1 MVLQVDGLAAA
12 LTTRAMAKPKLDKS
26 MQLVFGGDA
35 LSRSDEGDD
44 ALFYARDRFVNHLDA
59 RALTTVETLIRTLVV
74 EDRPEIL
81 DLMAGWDSHLPPD
94 LDAGRVVGLGLNP
107 RELKRNTGLTERVL
121 HDVNKEPTLPF
132 EDESF
137 DVVLSTISVAYQVRP
152 FELFAEVAR
161 VLRPGGLH
169 LVTFSNR
176 MFATKATKVW
186 REASE
191 DERVLIVEDYFKAC
205 DAFDKPKEFLSAGLA
220 RPPDDRYA
228 DQMQYSDPVYAIY
241 AEKRGGDPA
250 RPARPEPTITLGT
263 GPSREEVEARKARVR
278 ETLTCPY
285 CEERMQPWETPDT
298 PFSEWDVDLVYV
310 CLNNACS
317 YFLQGFEVM
326 RAQGNIGFSYRLV
339 YNPDRNSFSPAALP
353 NPLTV
358 RKSMLM
364 PRG

>member
-1 MVLQVDGLAAA
+1 
-12 LTTRAMAKPKLDKS
+12 MAKPKLDKS

-35 LSRSDEGDD
+35 FARADDGND
-44 ALFYARDRFVNHLDA
+44 ALFYARDRFINHLDA
-59 RALTTVETLIRTLVV
+59 RALTTVETLIETLVV
-74 EDRPEIL
+74 EPQPEIL
-81 DLMAGWDSHLPPD
+81 DLMAGWDSHLPPA
-94 LDAGRVVGLGLNP
+94 LDAKRVVGLGLNP
-107 RELKRNTGLTERVL
+107 RELMRNPRLTERVI
-121 HDVNKEPTLPF
+121 HDVNRERELPF
-132 EDESF
+132 DDASF
-137 DVVLSTISVAYQVRP
+137 DLVLNTISVAYLVRP

-176 MFATKATKVW
+176 MFSTKAVKVW
-186 REASE
+186 RESSE

-205 DAFDKPKEFLSAGLA
+205 AAYEKPRTFLSAGLA
-220 RPPDDRYA
+220 RPEDDRHA
-228 DQMQYSDPVYAIY
+228 DQLQYSDPVYALY
-241 AEKRGGDPA
+241 ADKLGGDPA
-250 RPARPEPTITLGT
+250 RAARPEPTIVLGS
-263 GPSREEVEARKARVR
+263 GPSREEVEARKARVQ

-285 CEERMQPWETPDT
+285 CEQHMQPWETPDT

-310 CLNNACS
+310 CFNNACP
-317 YFLQGFEVM
+317 YFLEGFEVM

-339 YNPDRNSFSPAALP
+339 YNPDRNSFSPAAMP